1 MILRTSALWACLLLA
16 SASFAQTTHKI
27 KKGETPEAIAVKY
40 GVSKKALMNANP
52 GVRENRL
59 QIGQKLSIPG
69 TASAVS
75 KKTSKNSAPAKGSG
89 SGYAVRNGE
98 NDWTIARKFDLTT
111 KQLHAMNPSVRWDR
125 LQVGQKI
132 RVPGASA
139 PVAKT
144 TRSSSAQTIS
154 YASKGSIKIA
164 EGDNDWIVARR
175 LGITVAAL
183 HKLNPSVNWN
193 RLRPGQT
200 LVAPGK
206 PKVQA
211 TQAVAI
217 TTKRVK
223 VTRTDV
229 NVRRKPTTNSEL
241 ITQVDT
247 GKVAMVIDRD
257 GQWVKLRFSGGTE
270 GWVRSDMLKPIKAT
284 QMVAENAKSG
294 PSSRVATNVSKR
306 SSRTRQDDGFVV
318 GGGPVSTTALLDT
331 AFKYR
336 GTRYTW
342 GGTTSRGGFD
352 CSGFVGTVYRQHGVQ
367 LPRTS
372 IAMSRVG
379 QTVDRSD
386 LKEGD
391 LLFFKTQRGTRV
403 NHVGLYIGGGRFI
416 HASSSGGKVQTD
428 SLSGYYSRRLA
439 GAKRV
444 TGKLA
449 PSKKSHVAK
458 VDEADPVAE
467 PKVAHRDEAS
477 VAPVQK
483 RVQLGTDEITQ

>member
-1 MILRTSALWACLLLA
+1 MSFRTSALWACLLLA

-27 KKGETPEAIAVKY
+27 KKGETPEAIASKY
-40 GVSKKALMNANP
+40 GVSKKALMSANP

-59 QIGQKLSIPG
+59 QIGQKLVVPG
-69 TASAVS
+69 KAGASQRTA
-75 KKTSKNSAPAKGSG
+75 KNSSAPKGTSG
-89 SGYAVRNGE
+89 GYAVRNGE
-98 NDWTIARKFDLTT
+98 NDWTIARKFDISTRE
-111 KQLHAMNPSVRWDR
+111 LHAMNPSIRWDR

-132 RVPGASA
+132 RVPGNRSGT
-139 PVAKT
+139 VAATSKSNAT
-144 TRSSSAQTIS
+144 QTIS
-154 YASKGSIKIA
+154 YASKGSVKVVQ
-164 EGDNDWIVARR
+164 GDNDWIIARR

-183 HKLNPSVNWN
+183 HKLNPSVKWN
-193 RLRPGQT
+193 RLKPGQT

-206 PKVQA
+206 PKVQ
-211 TQAVAI
+211 TTSAVAI
-217 TTKRVK
+217 NTKRVK
-223 VTRTDV
+223 VTRSDV
-229 NVRRKPTTNSEL
+229 NVRQKPTTNSAL
-241 ITQVDT
+241 VTQVDT
-247 GKVAMVIDRD
+247 GKVANVIDRE
-257 GQWVKLRFSGGTE
+257 GSWYKLRFAGGTE
-270 GWVRSDMLKPIKAT
+270 GWVRADMLTPIKAT
-284 QMVAENAKSG
+284 QMIAQNPGRST
-294 PSSRVATNVSKR
+294 RVASSSSKR
-306 SSRTRQDDGFVV
+306 SSRRSSDDGFVV

-352 CSGFVGTVYRQHGVQ
+352 CSGFVGTVYRQHGVK

-372 IAMSRVG
+372 IAMSQVG
-379 QTVDRSD
+379 QTVDRAN

-403 NHVGLYIGGGRFI
+403 NHVGIYIGGGRFI
-416 HASSSGGKVQTD
+416 HSSSSGGKVQTD
-428 SLSGYYSRRLA
+428 SLTGYYSRRLA

-467 PKVAHRDEAS
+467 PKVVQKDEAS
-477 VAPVQK
+477 IAPAPK